1 MKNQIKYILI
11 LSAFIL
17 LLPGC
22 YTVLWTPDSNASD
35 YYADDGYYTED
46 YYGGYY
52 YYYDY
57 PWWLY
62 TVPSRYTNPSSDR
75 DSEMSTI
82 RNTDGG
88 RSTNEDRPII
98 NTPPPTRNGEQYNS
112 GTSGTNAGK
121 SNSGS
126 SGTSVNRSSSDNNSR
141 SSSSN
146 NNNSTRNNNGSRG
159 SNNGRR

>member
-1 MKNQIKYILI
+1 MKTLIKNIII

-22 YTVLWTPDSNASD
+22 YTVLLTPDSNSSE
-35 YYADDGYYTED
+35 YVADDGYYTED
-46 YYGGYY
+46 YFGGYS

-62 TVPSRYTNPSSDR
+62 TAPTRSTVPSSDR
-75 DSEMSTI
+75 DSEISTI

-88 RSTNEDRPII
+88 RSATVNRPII
-98 NTPPPTRNGEQYNS
+98 NTPPPTRNGDSNTGS
-112 GTSGTNAGK
+112 SDSNTGK

-126 SGTSVNRSSSDNNSR
+126 SGTSVDR
-141 SSSSN
+141 SSSN
-146 NNNSTRNNNGSRG
+146 NNTRSSGSNNNGSARNNNGSRG

>member
-1 MKNQIKYILI
+1 MKTLIKNIII

-22 YTVLWTPDSNASD
+22 YTVLWTPDSNSSD
-35 YYADDGYYTED
+35 YVADDGYYTED
-46 YYGGYY
+46 YYGGYNY
-52 YYYDY
+52 FYDY

-62 TVPSRYTNPSSDR
+62 TAPTRSTVPSSDR
-75 DSEMSTI
+75 DSEISSI

-88 RSTNEDRPII
+88 RGTTENRPII
-98 NTPPPTRNGEQYNS
+98 NTPPPTRNGDNNPGS
-112 GTSGTNAGK
+112 SDSNTST

-126 SGTSVNRSSSDNNSR
+126 SGTSVH

-146 NNNSTRNNNGSRG
+146 NTRSSGSNNNGSARNNNGSRG